1 MSYCI
6 NGHELDMLSFMY
18 SLVVVIST
26 SYVMLLLL
34 LLTIHSAIDGME
46 GGYFIACGNNKLMF
60 ASAIHSNAH
69 LWIIRNRGAQ
79 SSMVLRLSFSLS
91 RTDPVAPTTTGTTF
105 VLTPHFFPTSL
116 ARSWYSTSSSFL
128 SSFSLTLTSSG
139 IAMPIICR

>member
-6 NGHELDMLSFMY
+6 NGRELDMLFPMY

-34 LLTIHSAIDGME
+34 LKIHSAIDGME

-69 LWIIRNRGAQ
+69 LWIIRNRDAQ

-128 SSFSLTLTSSG
+128 SSFSLTQTS
-139 IAMPIICR
+139 